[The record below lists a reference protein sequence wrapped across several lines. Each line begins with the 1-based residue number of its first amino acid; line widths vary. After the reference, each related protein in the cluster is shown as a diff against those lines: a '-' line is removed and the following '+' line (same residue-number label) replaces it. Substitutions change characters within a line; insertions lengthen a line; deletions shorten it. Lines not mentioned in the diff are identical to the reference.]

1 LLWSENFL
9 GGFDSAWSLGRALG
23 SDTLPSV
30 QLVED
35 TPALTPYGSF
45 WSRLE
50 TAVHNPPDRWVSGVM
65 ATAAS
70 PGDPVFYLHH
80 CMIDLLWAQWQ
91 LRHPGED
98 RYQASGAVDHDA
110 GRRSGS
116 PLDQHLRLPTGI
128 CARPLTG
135 VARPGRH
142 TMMGWGPRHERV
154 MQSKIRKQAR
164 DTLGQHGLAD
174 TWRDTE
180 YVVLSCRFR

>member
-45 WSRLE
+45 SSPLE

-98 RYQASGAVDHDA
+98 RYQASGAGVGLHNPMPPWTTTPADVLDH
-110 GRRSGS
+110 RSINTYDYPPGFVPDPS
-116 PLDQHLRLPTGI
+116 P
-128 CARPLTG
+128 
-135 VARPGRH
+135 
-142 TMMGWGPRHERV
+142 E
-154 MQSKIRKQAR
+154 
-164 DTLGQHGLAD
+164 
-174 TWRDTE
+174 
-180 YVVLSCRFR
+180 